1 MVKKVLIISNNALSF
16 SANNGRTLNSFFA
29 DYDGE
34 KLAQLFFNAER
45 PQSKVVKRFFNVRAF
60 EQLRNFFPKS
70 MRRGVMFR
78 HL

>member
-34 KLAQLFFNAER
+34 KLAQLFLM
-45 PQSKVVKRFFNVRAF
+45 
-60 EQLRNFFPKS
+60 LRGLNPKSSSASSMSEPSNSCANFFQ
-70 MRRGVMFR
+70 RA
-78 HL
+78 

>member
-1 MVKKVLIISNNALSF
+1 M
-16 SANNGRTLNSFFA
+16 NSFFA

-60 EQLRNFFPKS
+60 EQLRQLFSKEHEAGSDVSSSSLWRGTVSLLSIMRFF
-70 MRRGVMFR
+70 
-78 HL
+78 LALD

>member
-34 KLAQLFFNAER
+34 KLAQLF
-45 PQSKVVKRFFNVRAF
+45 
-60 EQLRNFFPKS
+60 
-70 MRRGVMFR
+70 
-78 HL
+78 

>member
-1 MVKKVLIISNNALSF
+1 M
-16 SANNGRTLNSFFA
+16 NSFFA

-60 EQLRNFFPKS
+60 EQLRQLFPKS